1 MCAEAFPVPVT
12 YLRAIGSFVPGN
24 RPFIVFLRLLTTVNN
39 AVAYTNAV
47 VRSVPEKTKL
57 ESVVK
62 GHKLIGA

>member
-12 YLRAIGSFVPGN
+12 YLRAIGSYVPGN
-24 RPFIVFLRLLTTVNN
+24 RSFIVFQSLLTKFNN
-39 AVAYTNAV
+39 TVAYTHAA